1 MEYTGI
7 FTFSLWQMN
16 FQFAQIVDIYE
27 EIFLDILLFNLNF
40 ITTIIILNYV
50 WTMNS
55 NDHKQLVYDTCK
67 L

>member
-7 FTFSLWQMN
+7 LTFLLWQMN

-55 NDHKQLVYDTCK
+55 NDHRQLVYDTCK